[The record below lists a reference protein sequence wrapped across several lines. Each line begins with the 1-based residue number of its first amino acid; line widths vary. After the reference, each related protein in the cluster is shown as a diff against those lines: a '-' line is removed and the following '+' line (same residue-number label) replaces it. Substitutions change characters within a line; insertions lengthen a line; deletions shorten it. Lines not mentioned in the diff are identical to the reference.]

1 MNTSKTTVSKNLIAE
16 PSKLTVTTTINR
28 NTGGSIAE
36 TLAIKDRSKNG
47 SEPIGGLSKGY
58 LKIQD
63 SKENNDPTSTK
74 DQSTIKSHSM
84 VTSPTF
90 TAAKKELENNA
101 PVSANN
107 IDSIDPEEQEDM
119 NGD

>member
-1 MNTSKTTVSKNLIAE
+1 MNTSKTTVSKNPIAE

-63 SKENNDPTSTK
+63 SKENNDPTRTK

-90 TAAKKELENNA
+90 IPIKIEQLNQPPA
-101 PVSANN
+101 VNN
-107 IDSIDPEEQEDM
+107 IDSIDPDEQEEL
-119 NGD
+119 NGE